1 MIRTVALLLLMSGP
15 AHAGPM
21 VTIAL
26 CQDGE
31 TCTSATGESI
41 RIACIDVPEMQA
53 QPRLRP
59 TSMQADALPNDRAI
73 RAVDYL
79 SQYVVGKQVFIQRM
93 AIDRNGRTV
102 AELYVDDINV
112 GHDLVRRGHA
122 DIDRNHA
129 GSCAWTR

>member
-1 MIRTVALLLLMSGP
+1 MFGP
-15 AHAGPM
+15 AHAVPR
-21 VTIAL
+21 VTIAS
-26 CQDGE
+26 CQDGK
-31 TCTSATGESI
+31 TCTSTTGESI
-41 RIACIDVPEMQA
+41 RIACIDVPEMKE

-59 TSMQADALPNDRAI
+59 TSMQAVLLPNSRAI
-73 RAVDYL
+73 RAIDHL

-112 GHDLVRRGHA
+112 GQDLVRRGHA

-129 GSCAWTR
+129 GSCVWTR